1 MEQYVDEQVQNLS
14 DMTKEGDELGIMDV
28 IRMRCTSG
36 HDSQSL
42 SKLSTETG
50 NVMSGLQWYQM
61 IFFYPFKFFRNVLE

>member
-50 NVMSGLQWYQM
+50 NVMSGLQ
-61 IFFYPFKFFRNVLE
+61 